1 MAEEATERG
10 MQPHSALQRHLKVLS
25 VVRDCHPC
33 LSRANVSE
41 GEHVQLVRLR
51 LVGWAV
57 STSWPA
63 LARLDDR
70 HYLVRAAM
78 AAIVH
83 QALIIMTS
91 VAPDGAGLSQPV
103 RSCRL
108 RVHSGL
114 LSPGALGAP
123 GRTTTQPEILQE
135 SEQDRGRRTPLV
147 RLRESRRQAR
157 RPRQSGNGG
166 SSPHI
171 ADAARFAAALPTR
184 FAETLGLE
192 IRAECVER

>member
-1 MAEEATERG
+1 

-25 VVRDCHPC
+25 VVRDSHPC
-33 LSRANVSE
+33 LSRANVPE
-41 GEHVQLVRLR
+41 GQDIQLVRLHVVVR
-51 LVGWAV
+51 SVAR
-57 STSWPA
+57 SWPA
-63 LARLDDR
+63 LVRLDDR
-70 HYLVRAAM
+70 HYLIRAAM

-83 QALIIMTS
+83 QVLIIMTS
-91 VAPDGAGLSQPV
+91 VAPGGAGLTQPLW
-103 RSCRL
+103 SCRL
-108 RVHSGL
+108 VVHSGL
-114 LSPGALGAP
+114 LSPVALGAP

-135 SEQDRGRRTPLV
+135 SDQHRGRRTPLV

-171 ADAARFAAALPTR
+171 ADATRFAAAVPTR
-184 FAETLGLE
+184 LAETLGLE